1 MQMLSVVDP
10 RFILMVLLGSV
21 AGLFVGAIPGLSV
34 SMATALLVSITYT
47 WEHSDALAMIMG
59 VYVVGVFSG
68 AVSAILINI
77 PGAPSS
83 VVTTLDGYPMSKKG
97 QSYKALFTATIYSF
111 IGSLFGLL
119 ALGLLAEPVSRV
131 AIKFTKM
138 DYFLLA
144 LFGLATVG
152 SVSTKNYAKGL
163 ISVMIG
169 LVISMIGL
177 DPLMGTK
184 RLTFGIQNL
193 AGGVSTV
200 PALVGFFGFAEV
212 LSVVYNMKQ
221 EQNVLAMEKAKVS
234 LKEILK
240 SWKLSLYT
248 STIGLLVGA
257 LPGAGGPVAS
267 FIAYNEAKRLVKKPE
282 VPFGEGAVEGIVASE
297 SSNNACIGGAL
308 IPMLTL
314 AVPGDAVTAIILSV
328 FYVHG
333 LQPGPLF
340 ITQNKESFYSIVVA
354 GIIACFALL
363 LLGLIVAPRICKVI
377 TIPKNIMIPVV
388 TSLCV
393 IGSFA
398 CNNRLFDVGLMFF
411 FGLMGFM
418 MRRFDYPV
426 AQFIHVHI
434 TYMLCIIPIKRSAVF
449 HVKSIH
455 QVLCR
460 RISSLRAFI
469 AHRFIAC
476 FKSACLGSVAAFENQ
491 LGRIEQIV
499 IPHIQRIAAYFGQ
512 VIFIHCNHSS
522 RGFRCLLPFCRL
534 SAWVM
539 ERTGCI
545 KQRSGLQSKYGS
557 LRRTTGITPVIS
569 MIYRQS
575 IIRNNPVA
583 LRNDKVNHRI
593 KRRRF
598 HQIDFFRFISPEQ
611 QRNVPITLGKFKDV
625 ESPQETYLIRK

>member
-1 MQMLSVVDP
+1 MLEMLSVLDP
-10 RFILMVLLGSV
+10 RFIMMVLIGSV

-97 QSYKALFTATIYSF
+97 QSYKALYTATIYSF
-111 IGSLFGLL
+111 TGSLFGLI
-119 ALGLLAEPVSRV
+119 ALGLLATPVSRI
-131 AIKFTKM
+131 ALKFSKM

-163 ISVMIG
+163 ISVCIG
-169 LVISMIGL
+169 LIISMIGL

-184 RLTFGIQNL
+184 RLTFGVQNL
-193 AGGVSTV
+193 VSGVSTV

-212 LSVVYNMKQ
+212 LSVIYNMKQ
-221 EQNVLAMEKAKVS
+221 EQNVLAMEKSKIS
-234 LKEILK
+234 LKEVLK
-240 SWKLSLYT
+240 HWKLSLYT
-248 STIGLLVGA
+248 STIGMLVGA

-267 FIAYNEAKRLVKKPE
+267 FIAYNEAKRLVKNPE
-282 VPFGEGAVEGIVASE
+282 VPFGEGAVEGIMASE

-314 AVPGDAVTAIILSV
+314 AVPGDAVTAIVLSV

-340 ITQNKESFYSIVVA
+340 IRQNPEAFHAILMA
-354 GIIACFALL
+354 GFIACFALL
-363 LLGLIVAPRICKVI
+363 FLGLLVAPRICRVI

-393 IGSFA
+393 IGAFA
-398 CNNRLFDVGLMFF
+398 CNNRLFDVALMFL
-411 FGLMGFM
+411 FGLMGFL

-426 AQFIHVHI
+426 APLILAMV
-434 TYMLCIIPIKRSAVF
+434 
-449 HVKSIH
+449 
-455 QVLCR
+455 
-460 RISSLRAFI
+460 
-469 AHRFIAC
+469 
-476 FKSACLGSVAAFENQ
+476 LGSMMDSNFRQAVSLSSSADNPLMAMF
-491 LGRIEQIV
+491 GR
-499 IPHIQRIAAYFGQ
+499 
-512 VIFIHCNHSS
+512 
-522 RGFRCLLPFCRL
+522 
-534 SAWVM
+534 
-539 ERTGCI
+539 
-545 KQRSGLQSKYGS
+545 
-557 LRRTTGITPVIS
+557 
-569 MIYRQS
+569 
-575 IIRNNPVA
+575 
-583 LRNDKVNHRI
+583 
-593 KRRRF
+593 
-598 HQIDFFRFISPEQ
+598 
-611 QRNVPITLGKFKDV
+611 PITIVLTICTLAVILGNIPWTKPYAEKVKGIFK
-625 ESPQETYLIRK
+625 RK

>member
-1 MQMLSVVDP
+1 MLQMLSVVDP

-377 TIPKNIMIPVV
+377 TIPKNIMIPVL
-388 TSLCV
+388 SL
-393 IGSFA
+393 
-398 CNNRLFDVGLMFF
+398 
-411 FGLMGFM
+411 
-418 MRRFDYPV
+418 
-426 AQFIHVHI
+426 IHI
-434 TYMLCIIPIKRSAVF
+434 
-449 HVKSIH
+449 
-455 QVLCR
+455 
-460 RISSLRAFI
+460 
-469 AHRFIAC
+469 
-476 FKSACLGSVAAFENQ
+476 
-491 LGRIEQIV
+491 
-499 IPHIQRIAAYFGQ
+499 
-512 VIFIHCNHSS
+512 
-522 RGFRCLLPFCRL
+522 
-534 SAWVM
+534 
-539 ERTGCI
+539 
-545 KQRSGLQSKYGS
+545 
-557 LRRTTGITPVIS
+557 
-569 MIYRQS
+569 
-575 IIRNNPVA
+575 
-583 LRNDKVNHRI
+583 
-593 KRRRF
+593 
-598 HQIDFFRFISPEQ
+598 
-611 QRNVPITLGKFKDV
+611 
-625 ESPQETYLIRK
+625 